1 MLHNVKPDKLMEQC
15 LAEAEQGDSIYTKQ
29 QEEEI
34 RLIYHQSLRQGMDF
48 NRIYEKEL
56 KDSYP
61 LPKGN
66 GLFASYARLREIF
79 SEEVKKYKS
88 EVQTDKEAMFGQL
101 YQRYQDIFWNELD
114 KHDIVGQKKILD
126 SMMRL
131 LTISNQEKALDKAE
145 STDGTIEYHL
155 DFSL

>member
-1 MLHNVKPDKLMEQC
+1 MLHNIKPDALMSQC
-15 LAEAEQGDSIYTKQ
+15 LAEAEEGSSIYTPL

-34 RLIYHQSLRQGMDF
+34 RLIFHQSIRQGMDF
-48 NRIYEKEL
+48 NRIYDKQL
-56 KDSYP
+56 KGLYP
-61 LPKGN
+61 LPHGN

-79 SEEVKKYKS
+79 SEEVKKYKA
-88 EVQTDKEAMFGQL
+88 EVQTDKEALFGQL

-131 LTISNQEKALDKAE
+131 LSAANQEKALDQAKDTE
-145 STDGTIEYHL
+145 GVEYHL